1 MRPGIACHTGN
12 YMSVR
17 LARMAIAFA
26 LLGAWHNASAEVQ
39 SIEYENSLIAQCA
52 TKLSEVHP
60 WRASQ
65 IRRGIMRLHLASAP
79 ARAGNLDRLSPQDRY
94 SIDFERLL
102 AADLLAQTCEV
113 GPYAD
118 ATASVSVAN
127 NSYIREPVGR

>member
-1 MRPGIACHTGN
+1 
-12 YMSVR
+12 MSGS
-17 LARMAIAFA
+17 LARMAIALA
-26 LLGAWHNASAEVQ
+26 LLGAWQTASAEVQ

-79 ARAGNLDRLSPQDRY
+79 ARAGNYDHLSHQDRY
-94 SIDFERLL
+94 TIDFERLL
-102 AADLLAQTCEV
+102 AADLLAQTCKV

-118 ATASVSVAN
+118 AKA
-127 NSYIREPVGR
+127 